1 MHRSDITIILIG
13 VLVLAGSVAFA
24 EPWRFACAGTLQRTV
39 KLQEDITAQHQEV
52 RQAERRVREANAALV
67 ACGPGLFSVNRLQA
81 CNRARENLPVQV
93 KALTLAEEILEGSIQ
108 QFRKELLGVPRVCVE
123 N

>member
-1 MHRSDITIILIG
+1 MNRLGMTVVFLG
-13 VLVLAGSVAFA
+13 VLSLSANLVFA

-52 RQAERRVREANAALV
+52 RKAKRRVKEANAELV

-81 CNRARENLPVQV
+81 CNRARDNFPVQV
-93 KALTLAEEILEGSIQ
+93 KALTLAEETLEGSIQ
-108 QFRKELLGVPRVCVE
+108 KFRKELIDIPRVCVE
-123 N
+123 D